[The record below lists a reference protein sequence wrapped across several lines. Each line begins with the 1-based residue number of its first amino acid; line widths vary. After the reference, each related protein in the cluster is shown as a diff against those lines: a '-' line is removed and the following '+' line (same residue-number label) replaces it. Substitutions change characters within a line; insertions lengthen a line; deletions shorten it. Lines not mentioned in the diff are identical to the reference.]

1 MAVVAEPLTRWIGL
15 GDPDAL
21 AMEPPVAAVAV
32 QHEHALDGP
41 FPTRTA
47 HDLEGGGDGGGKE
60 VRGSM
65 RPWNLKVNLP
75 KRLA

>member
-21 AMEPPVAAVAV
+21 AMGPPVAAVAV

-41 FPTRTA
+41 FSARTT
-47 HDLEGGGDGGGKE
+47 HDLEEGWWWEIGGGKKE
-60 VRGSM
+60 QVGRRG
-65 RPWNLKVNLP
+65 RGVP
-75 KRLA
+75 K